1 MPATSRYKPNNR
13 TLLNKICPQ
22 LQPKEKITDQEL
34 IEMCLKGKDLGYTGL
49 YNRYAKG
56 IYNSIS
62 RIVAH
67 TGEAE
72 DILQETFCLIFGD
85 VKKLQEVISFE
96 AWVKRIAI
104 NRSISH
110 LRRKKVVFTDLG
122 DTEVT
127 DDAHQNAGDEEIF
140 NCRVEDVRKSIEAL
154 SPGYRTILNLYL
166 FEQMSQEEIAGMLGL
181 SHSTVRTQYH
191 RAKNKILLSLKDK
204 SYYE

>member
-1 MPATSRYKPNNR
+1 
-13 TLLNKICPQ
+13 LQ
-22 LQPKEKITDQEL
+22 LTNKITDQEL
-34 IEMCLKGKDLGYTGL
+34 IEMCLKGNDFGYTEL

-62 RIVAH
+62 RIVSH
-67 TGEAE
+67 TAEAE
-72 DILQETFCLIFGD
+72 DILQDTFCLIFGD
-85 VKKLQEVISFE
+85 REKLQEIKSFE

-110 LRRKKVVFTDLG
+110 LRRNKVVFTDLG
-122 DTEVT
+122 NTEIR
-127 DDAHQNAGDEEIF
+127 DDADQTEGEEEIF
-140 NCRVEDVRKSIEAL
+140 NCRVEDVRKCIDAL

-166 FEQMSQEEIAGMLGL
+166 FEQMTQEEIAVLLGL

-191 RAKNKILLSLKDK
+191 RGKNKILLSLKDK

>member
-1 MPATSRYKPNNR
+1 M
-13 TLLNKICPQ
+13 
-22 LQPKEKITDQEL
+22 QPTTKITDQEL
-34 IEMCLKGKDLGYTGL
+34 IEMCRKGNDLGYTGL
-49 YNRYAKG
+49 YNRYARR

-67 TGEAE
+67 TAEAE
-72 DILQETFCLIFGD
+72 DILQDTFCLIFGD
-85 VKKLQEVISFE
+85 IEKLQEIKSFE
-96 AWVKRIAI
+96 AWVKRVAI

-110 LRRKKVVFTDLG
+110 LRRNKVVFTDLAN
-122 DTEVT
+122 TEIT
-127 DDAHQNAGDEEIF
+127 DEADQTDGDEEIF

-154 SPGYRTILNLYL
+154 APGYRTILNLYL

-204 SYYE
+204 IYYE